1 MLGARPLRRLK
12 VRREETTK
20 MPSLHRALFAAVF
33 GLLALAGPRAYAQEL
48 VYGSWVPAGD
58 YLNSTALPT
67 AFKQIEAETKGA
79 IKWKLIPGGQ
89 IADGKTTFT
98 AVKDGLM
105 QAGLGIPTYV
115 PNLLPSNS
123 MLYSTVIPGDDVVA
137 ATGAGSEALLLHCP
151 SCLEEY
157 KKLNAIPLSPYSGAA
172 SVFMCTTPIKTVAEF
187 KGKRV
192 RAVGA
197 AVELVNLAG
206 GTPVSA
212 TLTEAVSLLQ
222 RGGIDCVYGVPEW
235 LKTFGFG
242 DFAKHVTDYPLGVLS
257 PVIAFMMSRDAFH
270 KLTPEQK
277 VVHLRAAA
285 RITAVHSIGN
295 FIVRNEESYRDAVAN
310 KGVQKVSVGKDF
322 DELMAKYKA
331 GERERNT
338 KVARGF
344 GVANPEAILDAY
356 AKATE
361 KWQKMSKDIGRD
373 PDKFTEALWREVYSK
388 LDPARL

>member
-1 MLGARPLRRLK
+1 MLNHARNRLRRAVLAAGMGLIAW
-12 VRREETTK
+12 TT
-20 MPSLHRALFAAVF
+20 PGAQ
-33 GLLALAGPRAYAQEL
+33 AQEL

-58 YLNSTALPT
+58 YLNSNALPT
-67 AFKQIEAETKGA
+67 GFKQIEAETKGA

-115 PNLLPSNS
+115 PNLLPSNA
-123 MLYSTVIPGDDVVA
+123 MLYSTVIPGGDVVA
-137 ATGAGSEALLLHCP
+137 ATGAGSETLLLHCP

-172 SVFMCTTPIKTVAEF
+172 SVFMCNSQIKSVAEF

-222 RGGIDCVYGVPEW
+222 RGGVDCVYGVPEW
-235 LKTFGFG
+235 LKTYAFG
-242 DFAKHVTDYPLGVLS
+242 DFAKYVVDYPLGVLS
-257 PVIAFMMSRDAFH
+257 PVVAFMISRDAFN

-277 VVHLRAAA
+277 VAHLRGAA
-285 RITAVHSIGN
+285 RITAELSIGN
-295 FIVRNEESYRDAVAN
+295 FIVKNEESYKDAVAN
-310 KGVQKVSVGKDF
+310 KGVQKVAVGKDF

-331 GERERNT
+331 GERERNVR
-338 KVARGF
+338 VAKGF
-344 GVANPEAILDAY
+344 GVADPDAILDAY

-361 KWQKMSKDIGRD
+361 KWQGLSKGIGRD
-373 PDKFTEALWREVYSK
+373 PDKFAEALWREVYSK
-388 LDPARL
+388 LDPAKL

>member
-1 MLGARPLRRLK
+1 MLNHARNRLHSALLGAG
-12 VRREETTK
+12 
-20 MPSLHRALFAAVF
+20 M
-33 GLLALAGPRAYAQEL
+33 GLIALAAPGVQAQEL

-58 YLNSTALPT
+58 FLNSNALPT
-67 AFKQIEAETKGA
+67 AFKQIEADTNGA

-115 PNLLPSNS
+115 PNLLPSNA
-123 MLYSTVIPGDDVVA
+123 MLYSTVVPGDDVVA
-137 ATGAGSEALLLHCP
+137 ATGAGSEVLLLQCP

-157 KKLNAIPLSPYSGAA
+157 KQLNAIPLSPYSGAA
-172 SVFMCTTPIKTVAEF
+172 SVFMCTKPIKSVEEL

-235 LKTFGFG
+235 LKTYAFG
-242 DFAKHVTDYPLGVLS
+242 DFAKFVVDYPLGVLS
-257 PVIAFMMSRDAFH
+257 PVIAFMISRDAFH

-277 VVHLRAAA
+277 VAHLRGAA
-285 RITAVHSIGN
+285 RLTAVHSIGN
-295 FIVRNEESYRDAVAN
+295 FIVRNEESYKDVLAS
-310 KGVQKVSVGKDF
+310 KGVQKVAVGKDF

-331 GERERNT
+331 GERERNI
-338 KVARGF
+338 KVAKGF
-344 GVANPEAILDAY
+344 GVASPEAILDAY
-356 AKATE
+356 AKATD
-361 KWQKMSKDIGRD
+361 KWQKLSKDIGRD
-373 PDKFTEALWREVYSK
+373 PDKFTDALWREIYAK
-388 LDPARL
+388 LDPAKL

>member
-1 MLGARPLRRLK
+1 MFHDACHRSRR
-12 VRREETTK
+12 T
-20 MPSLHRALFAAVF
+20 
-33 GLLALAGPRAYAQEL
+33 LLAAAIALMATAAPRADAQEL
-48 VYGSWVPAGD
+48 VYGSWVPASD
-58 YLNSTALPT
+58 FLNSNALPT
-67 AFKQIEAETKGA
+67 GFKQIEAETKGA
-79 IKWKLIPGGQ
+79 IKWKVIPGGQ
-89 IADGKTTFT
+89 IADGKATFS

-115 PNLLPSNS
+115 PNLLPSNA

-137 ATGAGSEALLLHCP
+137 ATGAGSEAVLLNCP

-157 KKLNAIPLSPYSGAA
+157 KKLGAIPLSPYSGAA
-172 SVFMCTTPIKTVAEF
+172 SVFMCNRPVKSVDDL

-206 GTPVSA
+206 ATPVSA

-222 RGGIDCVYGVPEW
+222 RGGVDCVYGVPEW
-235 LKTFGFG
+235 LKTYSFG
-242 DFAKHVTDYPLGVLS
+242 DFAKYVVDYPLGVLS
-257 PVIAFMMSRDAFH
+257 PVIAFMISRDAFH

-277 VVHLRAAA
+277 VAHLRAAA

-295 FIVRNEESYRDAVAN
+295 FIVRNEESYKDALAN
-310 KGVQKVSVGKDF
+310 KGVQKIAVGKDF

-338 KVARGF
+338 SVAKGF
-344 GVANPEAILDAY
+344 GVAEPGAILDAY

-361 KWQKMSKDIGRD
+361 KWQRLSKDIGRD
-373 PDKFTEALWREVYSK
+373 PDKFTDALWREVYSK
-388 LDPARL
+388 LDPEKL

>member
-1 MLGARPLRRLK
+1 MLDSA
-12 VRREETTK
+12 VR
-20 MPSLHRALFAAVF
+20 
-33 GLLALAGPRAYAQEL
+33 GLTGGALAAALGWAASVVPQAAAQEL
-48 VYGSWVPAGD
+48 VYGSWPPASD
-58 YLNSTALPT
+58 YLNSHALPV

-79 IKWKLIPGGQ
+79 IRWKLIAGGQ
-89 IADGKTTFT
+89 IADGKTTFS

-115 PNLLPSNS
+115 PNLLPSNA

-137 ATGAGSEALLLHCP
+137 ATGAGTEALLLNCP

-172 SVFMCTTPIKTVAEF
+172 SVFMCTRPIRTVDEL
-187 KGKRV
+187 KGKRI

-206 GTPVSA
+206 GTPVAA

-235 LKTFGFG
+235 LKTYAFG
-242 DFAKHVTDYPLGVLS
+242 DFAKHVVDYPLGVLS
-257 PVIAFMMSRDAFH
+257 PVVAFMISRDAFH

-295 FIVRNEESYRDAVAN
+295 FIVRNEESYKEVITA
-310 KGVQKVSVGKDF
+310 KGVQKVTVGKDF
-322 DELMAKYKA
+322 DALMARYKA
-331 GERERNT
+331 GERERNV

-344 GVANPEAILDAY
+344 GVAEPEAILDAY

-361 KWQKMSKDIGRD
+361 KWQKLSKDIGRD
-373 PDKFTEALWREVYSK
+373 PDKFTDALWREVYSK
-388 LDPARL
+388 LDPGQL

>member
-1 MLGARPLRRLK
+1 MIHRVSYRLAC
-12 VRREETTK
+12 
-20 MPSLHRALFAAVF
+20 ALLAAAV
-33 GLLALAGPRAYAQEL
+33 GMTAGAAELPRAEAQEL
-48 VYGSWVPAGD
+48 VYGSWVPASD
-58 YLNSTALPT
+58 FLNSGALPV
-67 AFKQIEAETKGA
+67 AFKQIEQETKGA
-79 IKWKLIPGGQ
+79 VRWKVIPGGQ
-89 IADGKTTFT
+89 IADGKTTFS
-98 AVKDGLM
+98 AVRDGLM

-115 PNLLPSNS
+115 PNLLPSNA

-137 ATGAGSEALLLHCP
+137 ATGAGSEAVLLHCP

-157 KKLNAIPLSPYSGAA
+157 KKLGAIPLSPYSGAA
-172 SVFMCTTPIKTVAEF
+172 SVFMCTRPVKSVEDL

-197 AVELVNLAG
+197 AVELVKLAG

-222 RGGIDCVYGVPEW
+222 RGGIDCAYGVPEW
-235 LKTFGFG
+235 LKTYSFG
-242 DFAKHVTDYPLGVLS
+242 DFAKYVVDYPLGVLS
-257 PVIAFMMSRDAFH
+257 PVIAFMISRDAFH

-285 RITAVHSIGN
+285 RLTAVHSIGN
-295 FIVRNEESYRDAVAN
+295 FVVRNEESYRDAIAT
-310 KGVQKVSVGKDF
+310 KGVQKVAVGKDF
-322 DELMAKYKA
+322 DELMARYKA

-338 KVARGF
+338 KVAKGF
-344 GVANPEAILDAY
+344 GVKDPEAILDAY

-361 KWQKMSKDIGRD
+361 KWQKLSKDIGRD

-388 LDPARL
+388 LDPAKL